1 MPRRS
6 RLVVPEIAHHI
17 TQRGNDRQAVFFSA
31 DDRRLYLHLLAQQAA
46 ACGTHILGYCLM
58 TNHVHLVAAPDR
70 EDSLARTLGRTHAEY
85 AQAVNRSRSRTGH
98 LWQNRFFSCPLDPSH
113 LENVMRY
120 VDLNPVRAGLTDAAW
135 EWPWSS
141 ARVHCVPGAGDLVLA
156 IWRDMGQPER
166 RDFLRPS
173 PIPRTS

>member
-1 MPRRS
+1 
-6 RLVVPEIAHHI
+6 
-17 TQRGNDRQAVFFSA
+17 
-31 DDRRLYLHLLAQQAA
+31 
-46 ACGTHILGYCLM
+46 
-58 TNHVHLVAAPDR
+58 
-70 EDSLARTLGRTHAEY
+70 
-85 AQAVNRSRSRTGH
+85 
-98 LWQNRFFSCPLDPSH
+98 
-113 LENVMRY
+113 MRY